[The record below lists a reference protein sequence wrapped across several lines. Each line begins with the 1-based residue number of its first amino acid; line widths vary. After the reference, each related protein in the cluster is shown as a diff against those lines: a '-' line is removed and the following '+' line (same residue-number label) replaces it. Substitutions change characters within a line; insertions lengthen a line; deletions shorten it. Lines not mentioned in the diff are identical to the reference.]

1 MSDGDDETPAET
13 PDETE
18 ETPEDAHEETSEAES
33 DETESEPDEEVEE
46 TEEAEADG
54 EAEEAEEA
62 EETEETDSESESEE
76 ETESDSEGETEAEE
90 TEEEAEETDLESP
103 TAEKLNERLDDAEED
118 LEAAET
124 EDDLDDVEA
133 KLDDIESD
141 IEAADLPEP
150 DEDAEEDD
158 EEEVEDPRA
167 ELEARLSDLRE
178 DLESQRGPYA
188 EDVVED
194 IESAKTKITDTRWT
208 ERGQGEIVEVVESFT
223 ADVNEILGTSVSVDG
238 EAEENLTVALD
249 EAGDAVES
257 AGLDAD
263 EDEETI
269 AELLEATDELEAG
282 LEDAQE
288 WDDLQTNEKL
298 RAEGFFDVLGH
309 YKDFPPELSAVLEW
323 EQRGRADMIMLAK
336 DNLQSEF
343 MQAHCMDAFVRMGD
357 PSVFDEMHQLAERRN
372 KKAIRALG
380 TMGSGA
386 DDAVET
392 LTEYVDADSDP
403 ALQKVTFKALG
414 EIGSP
419 AATQAVADKLVMDND
434 NVRPY
439 AARSLGLIGDTRAVK
454 PLKDTLANDDNDTVR
469 AAAAWALRQIGTKE
483 ALEATAEYSDERSFL
498 VQHEADRANDSLGDT
513 DAPRA

>member
-13 PDETE
+13 PEETN
-18 ETPEDAHEETSEAES
+18 ETPEQ
-33 DETESEPDEEVEE
+33 
-46 TEEAEADG
+46 TEEASADTS
-54 EAEEAEEA
+54 
-62 EETEETDSESESEE
+62 EETAETTDASAESEE
-76 ETESDSEGETEAEE
+76 I
-90 TEEEAEETDLESP
+90 
-103 TAEKLNERLDDAEED
+103 TAESLNERLDSAEED

-124 EDDLDDVEA
+124 EDDLDAVEA
-133 KLDDIESD
+133 ELDDIESD

-150 DEDAEEDD
+150 DEEEDD
-158 EEEVEDPRA
+158 EDADDPRA
-167 ELEARLSDLRE
+167 DLEARLSDLRE

-188 EDVVED
+188 EDVVDD
-194 IESAKTKITDTRWT
+194 IESSKTKITDTRWT
-208 ERGQGEIVEVVESFT
+208 ERGQEEIVEVVESF
-223 ADVNEILGTSVSVDG
+223 AVDVNEILDASVSVDG
-238 EAEENLTVALD
+238 ESEENLTAALD
-249 EAGDAVES
+249 EAVEAVES

-263 EDEETI
+263 DDEETI
-269 AELLEATDELEAG
+269 AALIEATDELEAG

-309 YKDFPPELSAVLEW
+309 YKDYPPELSAIQEW

-336 DNLQSEF
+336 DSLQSEF

-357 PSVFDEMHQLAERRN
+357 PAVFDEMHQLAERRN

-380 TMGSGA
+380 TMGSAA
-386 DDAVET
+386 DDAVEA
-392 LTEYVDADSDP
+392 LTEYVDTDSDP

-454 PLKDTLANDDNDTVR
+454 PLKDTLANDDSDTVR

-483 ALEATAEYSDERSFL
+483 ALEAAADYSDERSFL
-498 VQHEADRANDSLGDT
+498 VQHEAELADDSLGDT

>member
-13 PDETE
+13 SEETA
-18 ETPEDAHEETSEAES
+18 ETPEGASADASEET
-33 DETESEPDEEVEE
+33 TEDAS
-46 TEEAEADG
+46 A
-54 EAEEAEEA
+54 
-62 EETEETDSESESEE
+62 ESEE
-76 ETESDSEGETEAEE
+76 I
-90 TEEEAEETDLESP
+90 
-103 TAEKLNERLDDAEED
+103 TAESLNERLDAAEAD

-124 EDDLDDVEA
+124 EDDLDAVEST
-133 KLDDIESD
+133 LDDIESD

-150 DEDAEEDD
+150 DEDEDD
-158 EEEVEDPRA
+158 EDAEDPRA
-167 ELEARLSDLRE
+167 DLEARLADLRE

-188 EDVVED
+188 EDVVDD

-208 ERGQGEIVEVVESFT
+208 ERGQDEIVAVVESFA
-223 ADVNEILGTSVSVDG
+223 ADVNEILNASVSVDG
-238 EAEENLTVALD
+238 ETEERLAAALD
-249 EAGDAVES
+249 EAVVAVES

-263 EDEETI
+263 ADEETI
-269 AELLEATDELEAG
+269 AALLEATDELEAG

-288 WDDLQTNEKL
+288 WDDLETNEKL
-298 RAEGFFDVLGH
+298 RAEGFYDVLGH
-309 YKDFPPELSAVLEW
+309 YKDYPPELSAILVW

-343 MQAHCMDAFVRMGD
+343 MQSHCMDAFVRMGD
-357 PSVFDEMHQLAERRN
+357 PSVFEEMHQLAQRRN

-380 TMGSGA
+380 TMGSAAEG
-386 DDAVET
+386 AVET

-419 AATQAVADKLVMDND
+419 DATQAVADKLVMDND

-454 PLKDTLANDDNDTVR
+454 PLKDTLANDDSDTVR

-483 ALEATAEYSDERSFL
+483 ALEATADYADERSFL
-498 VQHEADRANDSLGDT
+498 VQHEAERANDSLGEN